1 MRRHADKQDS
11 ERWYGKATK
20 DFDRWFYSLP
30 KRDQDTMRAQGVLPY
45 REMLKGRFVMEYD
58 NERPIAMFDSE
69 NETANS
75 ETFYSREKVGEF
87 VRRLLGTLE
96 RSHSPDVRLHFQLI
110 RIVLRDPKAMDGEQL
125 GRLFRMTRAG
135 INHRVQKIREEL
147 FGEEKTISNE
157 NIQREDKGRGSLRLR
172 KVPQEIRK
180 VRRQGAGVS
189 KKKVSNRKRAK
200 GPKQQAMER
209 IKQGEACGAKA

>member
-30 KRDQDTMRAQGVLPY
+30 KRDQDTMRSQGVLPY
-45 REMLKGRFVMEYD
+45 REMPTGRFVMEYD

-69 NETANS
+69 NESANS
-75 ETFYSREKVGEF
+75 ETFYSREKVGDF

-147 FGEEKTISNE
+147 FGDEKPISNE
-157 NIQREDKGRGSLRLR
+157 KDNRHKS
-172 KVPQEIRK
+172 
-180 VRRQGAGVS
+180 S
-189 KKKVSNRKRAK
+189 KTQNRKKR
-200 GPKQQAMER
+200 
-209 IKQGEACGAKA
+209 